1 MSNFIFGFILGA
13 VCMFFAAGALLL
25 RMFERI
31 EPRSDSKPAEDIA
44 A

>member
-1 MSNFIFGFILGA
+1 MSNFILGFIAGGLS
-13 VCMFFAAGALLL
+13 VFFIIGWCWV